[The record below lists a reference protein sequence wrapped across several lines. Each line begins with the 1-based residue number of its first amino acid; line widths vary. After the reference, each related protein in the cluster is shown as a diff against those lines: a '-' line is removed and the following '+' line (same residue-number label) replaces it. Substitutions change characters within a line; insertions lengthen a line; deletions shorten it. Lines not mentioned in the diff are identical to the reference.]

1 MLDRRVLITG
11 MAVIN
16 AAGIGVDAFWNTV
29 SQGKSALTPITRFD
43 TADFP
48 VKIAGE
54 VSRFDATPFVNRR
67 LLRKSDR
74 FTHYALA
81 CSSWAL
87 EQAAIS
93 LDEEDMSRIGVWFG
107 NDTGG
112 WDLAERGFNELYKQ
126 GAGMVNPYGATAWF
140 PTAPQGFITIQHGI
154 TGFSKSVVCDRAS
167 GGAALYLAWQAIR
180 SGRNEVV
187 LTGGTEAPIT
197 ALGLT
202 CYYETGELSVAESPT
217 NAYRPFDR
225 SADGLV
231 MGEGSVVIVLE
242 EFERAKRRGAEV
254 HGELISGAMTFDP
267 DITRGCGFE
276 AAIRKCLR
284 LASYEPRD
292 IDLIIAEGSANRMCD
307 QVEADAYSRVFSG
320 GPETAVTVPKC
331 MFGHLFG
338 ASSGTDAVCG
348 LLAIRTKRLPPTPSI
363 NDVIPTRG
371 IRFVRDAEYSEVS
384 RFLVTTRSREGVN
397 VGLAFSAPP

>member
-1 MLDRRVLITG
+1 MDRRVVVTG

-16 AAGIGVDAFWNTV
+16 AAGIGIDAFWNTV
-29 SQGKSALTPITRFD
+29 SEGRPALKPISRFD
-43 TADFP
+43 TTNFP

-54 VSRFDATPFVNRR
+54 VSGFDPALSVNRR

-74 FTHYALA
+74 FTHYALT

-87 EQAAIS
+87 EQAGIS
-93 LDEEDMSRIGVWFG
+93 LDDEDMSRIGVWFG

-112 WDLAERGFNELYKQ
+112 WDLAERGFNELYNR
-126 GAGMVNPYGATAWF
+126 GAAMVNPYGATAWF

-154 TGFSKSVVCDRAS
+154 TGFSKSLVCDRAT
-167 GGAALYLAWQAIR
+167 GGVALYLAWRAIR
-180 SGRNEVV
+180 SGRNDVV

-202 CYYETGELSVAESPT
+202 CYYETGELTTAENPT

-225 SADGLV
+225 SASGLV

-242 EFERAKRRGAEV
+242 EFERAKRRGAQIY
-254 HGELISGAMTFDP
+254 GELTSGAMTFDP
-267 DITRGCGFE
+267 DVTKGAGFE
-276 AAIRKCLR
+276 AAVRKCLQSANCR
-284 LASYEPRD
+284 PRE
-292 IDLIIAEGSANRMCD
+292 IDLVIAEGSANSLCD
-307 QVEADAYSRVFSG
+307 QIELETYSLIFSDSS
-320 GPETAVTVPKC
+320 ETAITAPKC

-348 LLAIRTKRLPPTPSI
+348 LLAIRTKQLPPTPSI
-363 NDVIPTRG
+363 TEMIPMRG
-371 IRFVRDAEYSEVS
+371 IRCVAVPENSSVS
-384 RFLVTTRSREGVN
+384 RFLVTTRGREGVN
-397 VGLAFSAPP
+397 VSLAFSAPR